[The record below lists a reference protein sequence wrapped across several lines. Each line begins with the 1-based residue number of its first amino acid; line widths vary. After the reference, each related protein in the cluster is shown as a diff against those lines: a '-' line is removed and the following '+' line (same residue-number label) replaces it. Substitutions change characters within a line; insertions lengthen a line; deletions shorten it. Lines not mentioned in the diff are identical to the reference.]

1 MDCRVKPG
9 NDGTTEMSGWMI
21 GVDTGGTFTDLV
33 AFAPATGELRTI
45 KVPSVPADPS
55 QALIDALDDLFRT
68 AIAPAQIDC
77 LVHGTTVATNAVLES
92 AGVRAG
98 LLITRGFRA
107 VYEARG
113 WVRPD
118 PADLLDTF
126 YRKPPLLVPQ
136 SRTEEI
142 AERMDYQGNV
152 REPLDEDSVR
162 DAARRL
168 KQKGVEAVAV
178 CYLFSFRNP
187 AHEERTAEI
196 LAQENPSWRISLS
209 ARVLP
214 VIREYPRLS
223 TTVVDAYVGP
233 IIEQY
238 LIKLDRRLKQ
248 RGVTTAQ
255 IFLMQ
260 SNGGLMR
267 ITIGARF
274 PNQTLT
280 SGPAAGVIAGA
291 ALARAT
297 GRANVVT
304 LDIGGTS
311 TDMSVIANGRVSET
325 SSGRIA
331 GQDVATPMLAVH
343 TLGAGGGTIAWI
355 GPDGLL
361 KVGPK
366 SAGAAPGPA
375 CYGRGGSAPTVT
387 DANLMLGALGSKSVL
402 GGRMTLDR
410 VRAQAA
416 ISAVARPLGLDPV
429 TAAAG
434 ILRIVNT
441 NMAVDLRLEFQS
453 RGEDPRR
460 FALLAFGGAGPLHAA
475 YLARDLG
482 IPEVLVPRHPGLT
495 SAMGL
500 LQTDVR
506 HLYLRSAVGLL
517 SSYPVAEINSI
528 FDELRRL
535 AMADVAEEGLDV
547 AGLRLKQQIDLRYL
561 HQGYYLTVDAPDGAI
576 KDEHKQSIK
585 SAFDGLHRA
594 TYGASAPEEDA
605 EVVTLR
611 LVAEI
616 AVPHLKLPRLA
627 AGNGGDAC
635 IDRRA
640 FYDFATTRFV
650 DADVY
655 DRARMRSGDRIK
667 GPAII
672 EQYDSTTVVLAGQIL
687 TVDDFGN
694 LVITEARQ

>member
-1 MDCRVKPG
+1 MA
-9 NDGTTEMSGWMI
+9 EWMV

-33 AFAPATGELRTI
+33 AFEPVTGELRTI

-55 QALIDALDDLFRT
+55 SAVINALDELFH
-68 AIAPAQIDC
+68 AALAPREIGS

-92 AGVRAG
+92 AGVSAG

-118 PADLLDTF
+118 PTELLDTF
-126 YRKPPLLVPQ
+126 FRKPPLLVPQ

-142 AERMDYQGNV
+142 PERMDYQGTV
-152 REPLDEDSVR
+152 LEPLDEQAVR
-162 DAARRL
+162 EAAQRL
-168 KQKGVEAVAV
+168 KAKGVQAVAV

-187 AHEERTAEI
+187 VHEERTAEI
-196 LAQENPSWRISLS
+196 LANEEPAWRISLS
-209 ARVLP
+209 SRVLP

-233 IIEQY
+233 IMERY
-238 LIKLDRRLKQ
+238 LVKLDHRLKE
-248 RGVTTAQ
+248 RGIVTPQ

-267 ITIGARF
+267 ITLGARF

-280 SGPAAGVIAGA
+280 SGPAAGVVAGA

-297 GRANVVT
+297 GHRNFVT

-311 TDMSVIANGRVSET
+311 TDISVIANARASET

-331 GQDVATPMLAVH
+331 GQDVGTPMLAVH

-355 GPDGLL
+355 GRDGLM
-361 KVGPK
+361 KVGPQ
-366 SAGAAPGPA
+366 SAGAVPGPA
-375 CYGRGGSAPTVT
+375 CYGRGGTAPTVT
-387 DANLMLGALGSKSVL
+387 DANLILGALGTKSLL
-402 GGRMTLDR
+402 GGRMALDPGLAE
-410 VRAQAA
+410 RA
-416 ISAVARPLGLDPV
+416 IMDAVGRRLGLDLV

-434 ILRIVNT
+434 ILKIVNT
-441 NMAVDLRLEFQS
+441 NMAVDLRLAFQS

-475 YLARDLG
+475 YLARDLN
-482 IPEVLVPRHPGLT
+482 IPEVFVPPHPGLT

-506 HLYLRSAVGLL
+506 HLYLRSAVRLL
-517 SSYPVAEINSI
+517 SSYPVAEINGI
-528 FDELRRL
+528 FAELRRQ
-535 AMADVAEEGLDV
+535 AMQDVSEEGLDI
-547 AGLRLKQQIDLRYL
+547 AALRLTQQLDLRYL
-561 HQGYYLTVDAPDGAI
+561 HQGYHLTVDGPDGEVTEA
-576 KDEHKQSIK
+576 HKRPIK
-585 SAFDGLHRA
+585 SAFDDLHRR

-605 EVVTLR
+605 ELVTLR
-611 LVAEI
+611 LVAE
-616 AVPHLKLPRLA
+616 VPVSHLRLPRIAPGHLA
-627 AGNGGDAC
+627 DAR
-635 IDRRA
+635 IGRRPL
-640 FYDFATTRFV
+640 YDLALAEFA

-655 DRARMRSGDRIK
+655 DRARLGANDRIA
-667 GPAII
+667 GPAIV
-672 EQYDSTTVVLAGQIL
+672 EQYDSTTVVLAGQTL
-687 TVDDFGN
+687 SVDEFGN
-694 LVITEARQ
+694 LVIAEEAR

>member
-1 MDCRVKPG
+1 MA
-9 NDGTTEMSGWMI
+9 EWMV

-33 AFAPATGELRTI
+33 AFEPLTGELRTI

-55 QALIDALDDLFRT
+55 SAVINALDELFRSGL
-68 AIAPAQIDC
+68 APREIGF

-118 PADLLDTF
+118 PNELLDTF
-126 YRKPPLLVPQ
+126 FRKPPLLVPQ

-142 AERMDYQGNV
+142 PERMDYRGTV
-152 REPLDEDSVR
+152 LEPLDEQAVR
-162 DAARRL
+162 AAARRL
-168 KQKGVEAVAV
+168 NAGGVQAVAV

-187 AHEERTAEI
+187 LHEERTVEI
-196 LAQENPSWRISLS
+196 LAEEEPAWRISLS
-209 ARVLP
+209 SRVLP

-233 IIEQY
+233 IMERY
-238 LIKLDRRLKQ
+238 LVNLDRRLKE
-248 RGVTTAQ
+248 RGITTPQ

-267 ITIGARF
+267 ITMGARF

-280 SGPAAGVIAGA
+280 SGPAAGVVAGA
-291 ALARAT
+291 ALARGT
-297 GRANVVT
+297 GRRNFVT

-311 TDMSVIANGRVSET
+311 TDISVIADARASET

-331 GQDVATPMLAVH
+331 GQDIGTPMLAVH
-343 TLGAGGGTIAWI
+343 TLGAGGGTVAWI
-355 GPDGLL
+355 GRDGLM
-361 KVGPK
+361 KVGPQ
-366 SAGAAPGPA
+366 SAGAVPGPA
-375 CYGRGGSAPTVT
+375 CYGRGGTAPTVT
-387 DANLMLGALGSKSVL
+387 DANLILGALGTKSVL
-402 GGRMTLDR
+402 GGRMALDR
-410 VRAQAA
+410 RLAEQA
-416 ISAVARPLGLDPV
+416 IMDVARPLGLDLV

-434 ILRIVNT
+434 IVKIVNT
-441 NMAVDLRLEFQS
+441 NMAVDLRLAFQS

-482 IPEVLVPRHPGLT
+482 IPEVVVPLHPGLT

-517 SSYPVAEINSI
+517 SSYPVDEINAI
-528 FDELRRL
+528 FAELRRR
-535 AMADVAEEGLDV
+535 AMDDVSEEGLDV
-547 AGLRLKQQIDLRYL
+547 TELRLKQQIDLRYL
-561 HQGYYLTVDAPDGAI
+561 HQGYHLTVDGPDGEI
-576 KDEHKQSIK
+576 TQTHKQPIK
-585 SAFDGLHRA
+585 AAFDDLHRR

-605 EVVTLR
+605 ELVTLR
-611 LVAEI
+611 VVSEVP
-616 AVPHLKLPRLA
+616 VPHLRLPRIA
-627 AGNGGDAC
+627 AGRVADA
-635 IDRRA
+635 RTGERPL
-640 FYDFATTRFV
+640 YDLTSAEFAN
-650 DADVY
+650 AYVY
-655 DRARMRSGDRIK
+655 DRARLGADDRIA
-667 GPAII
+667 GPAIV
-672 EQYDSTTVVLAGQIL
+672 EQYDSTTVVLAGQAL

-694 LVITEARQ
+694 LLITEEAR

>member
-1 MDCRVKPG
+1 MA
-9 NDGTTEMSGWMI
+9 EWMV

-33 AFAPATGELRTI
+33 AFEPVTGELRTI

-55 QALIDALDDLFRT
+55 SAVINALDELFH
-68 AIAPAQIDC
+68 AALAPREIGL

-92 AGVRAG
+92 AGVSAG

-118 PADLLDTF
+118 PTELLDTF
-126 YRKPPLLVPQ
+126 FRKPPLLVPQ

-142 AERMDYQGNV
+142 PERMDYQGTV
-152 REPLDEDSVR
+152 LEPLDEQAVR
-162 DAARRL
+162 EAAQRL
-168 KQKGVEAVAV
+168 KAKGVQAVAV

-187 AHEERTAEI
+187 VHEERTAEI
-196 LAQENPSWRISLS
+196 LADEEPAWRISLS
-209 ARVLP
+209 SRVLP

-233 IIEQY
+233 IMERY
-238 LIKLDRRLKQ
+238 LVKLDHRLKE
-248 RGVTTAQ
+248 RGIVTPQ

-267 ITIGARF
+267 ITLGARF

-280 SGPAAGVIAGA
+280 SGPAAGVVAGA

-297 GRANVVT
+297 GHRNFVT

-311 TDMSVIANGRVSET
+311 TDISVIANARASET

-331 GQDVATPMLAVH
+331 GQDVGTPMLAVH

-355 GPDGLL
+355 GRDGLM
-361 KVGPK
+361 KVGPQ
-366 SAGAAPGPA
+366 SAGAVPGPA
-375 CYGRGGSAPTVT
+375 CYGRGGTAPTVT
-387 DANLMLGALGSKSVL
+387 DANLILGALGTKSLL
-402 GGRMTLDR
+402 GGRMALDPGLAE
-410 VRAQAA
+410 RA
-416 ISAVARPLGLDPV
+416 IMDTVGRPLGLDLV

-434 ILRIVNT
+434 ILKIVNT
-441 NMAVDLRLEFQS
+441 NMAVDLRLAFQS

-475 YLARDLG
+475 YLARDLN
-482 IPEVLVPRHPGLT
+482 IPEVFVPPHPGLT

-506 HLYLRSAVGLL
+506 HLYLRSAVRLL
-517 SSYPVAEINSI
+517 SSYPVAEINGI
-528 FDELRRL
+528 FAELRRQ
-535 AMADVAEEGLDV
+535 AMQDVSEEGLDI
-547 AGLRLKQQIDLRYL
+547 AALRLTQQLDLRYL
-561 HQGYYLTVDAPDGAI
+561 HQGYHLTVDGPDGEVTEA
-576 KDEHKQSIK
+576 HKRPIK
-585 SAFDGLHRA
+585 SAFDDLHRR

-605 EVVTLR
+605 ELVTLR
-611 LVAEI
+611 LVAEVP
-616 AVPHLKLPRLA
+616 VPHLQLPRIAPGHLA
-627 AGNGGDAC
+627 DAR
-635 IDRRA
+635 IGRRPL
-640 FYDFATTRFV
+640 YDLALAEFA

-655 DRARMRSGDRIK
+655 DRARLGANDRIA
-667 GPAII
+667 GPAIV
-672 EQYDSTTVVLAGQIL
+672 EQYDSTTVVLAGQTL
-687 TVDDFGN
+687 SVDEFGN
-694 LVITEARQ
+694 LVIAEEAR

>member
-1 MDCRVKPG
+1 MA
-9 NDGTTEMSGWMI
+9 EWMV

-33 AFAPATGELRTI
+33 AFEPLTGELRTI

-55 QALIDALDDLFRT
+55 SAVINALDELFRNGL
-68 AIAPAQIDC
+68 APREIGF

-118 PADLLDTF
+118 PNELLDTF
-126 YRKPPLLVPQ
+126 FRKPPLLVPQ

-142 AERMDYQGNV
+142 PERMDYRGTV
-152 REPLDEDSVR
+152 LEPLDEQAVR
-162 DAARRL
+162 AAARRL
-168 KQKGVEAVAV
+168 KAGGVQAVAV

-187 AHEERTAEI
+187 LHEERTAEI
-196 LAQENPSWRISLS
+196 LAEEEPAWRISLS
-209 ARVLP
+209 SRVLP

-233 IIEQY
+233 IMERY
-238 LIKLDRRLKQ
+238 LVNLDRRLKE
-248 RGVTTAQ
+248 RGITTPQ

-267 ITIGARF
+267 ITMGARF

-280 SGPAAGVIAGA
+280 SGPAAGVVAGA
-291 ALARAT
+291 ALARGI
-297 GRANVVT
+297 GRRNFVT

-311 TDMSVIANGRVSET
+311 TDISVIADARASET

-331 GQDVATPMLAVH
+331 GQDVGTPMLAVH
-343 TLGAGGGTIAWI
+343 TLGAGGGTVAWI
-355 GPDGLL
+355 GRDGLM
-361 KVGPK
+361 KGGPQ
-366 SAGAAPGPA
+366 SAGAVPGPA
-375 CYGRGGSAPTVT
+375 CYGRGGTAPTVT
-387 DANLMLGALGSKSVL
+387 DANLILGALGTKSVL
-402 GGRMTLDR
+402 GGRMALDR
-410 VRAQAA
+410 RLAEQA
-416 ISAVARPLGLDPV
+416 IMDVARPLGLDLV

-434 ILRIVNT
+434 IVKIVNT
-441 NMAVDLRLEFQS
+441 NMAVDLRLAFQS

-482 IPEVLVPRHPGLT
+482 IPEVVVPLHPGLT

-506 HLYLRSAVGLL
+506 HLYLRSTVGLL
-517 SSYPVAEINSI
+517 SSYPVDEINAI
-528 FDELRRL
+528 FAELRRR
-535 AMADVAEEGLDV
+535 ATDDVSEEGLDV
-547 AGLRLKQQIDLRYL
+547 TELRLKQQIDLRYL
-561 HQGYYLTVDAPDGAI
+561 HQGYHLTVDGPDGEI
-576 KDEHKQSIK
+576 TQTHKQPIK
-585 SAFDGLHRA
+585 VAFDDLHRR

-605 EVVTLR
+605 E
-611 LVAEI
+611 LVALRVVSEVP
-616 AVPHLKLPRLA
+616 VPHLRLPRIA
-627 AGNGGDAC
+627 AGRVADAR
-635 IDRRA
+635 IGERPL
-640 FYDFATTRFV
+640 YDLTSAEFAN
-650 DADVY
+650 AYVY
-655 DRARMRSGDRIK
+655 DRARLGADDRIA
-667 GPAII
+667 GPAVV
-672 EQYDSTTVVLAGQIL
+672 EQYDSTTVVLAGQAL

-694 LVITEARQ
+694 LLITEEAR

>member
-1 MDCRVKPG
+1 MA
-9 NDGTTEMSGWMI
+9 EWMV

-33 AFAPATGELRTI
+33 AFEPVTGELRTI

-55 QALIDALDDLFRT
+55 SAVINALDELFHAALARE
-68 AIAPAQIDC
+68 IGS

-92 AGVRAG
+92 AGVSAG

-118 PADLLDTF
+118 PTELLDTF
-126 YRKPPLLVPQ
+126 FRKPPLLVPQ

-142 AERMDYQGNV
+142 PERMDYQGTV
-152 REPLDEDSVR
+152 LEPLDEQAVR
-162 DAARRL
+162 EAAQRL
-168 KQKGVEAVAV
+168 KAKGVQAVAV

-187 AHEERTAEI
+187 VHEERTAEI
-196 LAQENPSWRISLS
+196 LANEEPAWRISLS
-209 ARVLP
+209 SRVLP

-233 IIEQY
+233 IMERY
-238 LIKLDRRLKQ
+238 LVKLDHRLKE
-248 RGVTTAQ
+248 RGIVTPQ

-267 ITIGARF
+267 ITLGARF

-280 SGPAAGVIAGA
+280 SGPAAGVVAGA

-297 GRANVVT
+297 GHRNFVT

-311 TDMSVIANGRVSET
+311 TDISVIANARASET

-331 GQDVATPMLAVH
+331 GQDVGTPMLAVH

-355 GPDGLL
+355 GRDGLM
-361 KVGPK
+361 KVGPQ
-366 SAGAAPGPA
+366 SAGAVPGPA
-375 CYGRGGSAPTVT
+375 CYGRGGTAPTVT
-387 DANLMLGALGSKSVL
+387 DANLILGALGTKSLL
-402 GGRMTLDR
+402 GGRMALDPGLAE
-410 VRAQAA
+410 RA
-416 ISAVARPLGLDPV
+416 IMDTVGRPLGLDLV

-434 ILRIVNT
+434 ILKIVNT
-441 NMAVDLRLEFQS
+441 NMAVDLRLAFQS

-475 YLARDLG
+475 YLARDLN
-482 IPEVLVPRHPGLT
+482 IPEVFVPPHPGLT

-517 SSYPVAEINSI
+517 SSYPVAEINGI
-528 FDELRRL
+528 FAELRRQ
-535 AMADVAEEGLDV
+535 AMQDVSEEGLDI
-547 AGLRLKQQIDLRYL
+547 AALRLTQQLDLRYL
-561 HQGYYLTVDAPDGAI
+561 HQGYHLTVDGPDGEVTEA
-576 KDEHKQSIK
+576 HKRPIK
-585 SAFDGLHRA
+585 SAFDDLHRR

-605 EVVTLR
+605 ELVTLR
-611 LVAEI
+611 LVAE
-616 AVPHLKLPRLA
+616 VPVSHLRLPRIAPGHLA
-627 AGNGGDAC
+627 DAR
-635 IDRRA
+635 IGRRPL
-640 FYDFATTRFV
+640 YDLALAEFA

-655 DRARMRSGDRIK
+655 DRARLGANDRIA
-667 GPAII
+667 GPAIV
-672 EQYDSTTVVLAGQIL
+672 EQYDSTTVVLAGQTL
-687 TVDDFGN
+687 SVDEFGN
-694 LVITEARQ
+694 LVIAEEAR

>member
-1 MDCRVKPG
+1 MV
-9 NDGTTEMSGWMI
+9 

-33 AFAPATGELRTI
+33 AFEPVTGELRTI

-55 QALIDALDDLFRT
+55 SAVINALDELFHAALVPRE
-68 AIAPAQIDC
+68 IGS

-92 AGVRAG
+92 AGVSAG

-118 PADLLDTF
+118 PTELLDTF
-126 YRKPPLLVPQ
+126 FRKPPLLVPQ

-142 AERMDYQGNV
+142 PERMDYQGTV
-152 REPLDEDSVR
+152 LEPLDEQAVR
-162 DAARRL
+162 EAAQRL
-168 KQKGVEAVAV
+168 KVKGVEAVAV

-187 AHEERTAEI
+187 VHEERTAEI
-196 LAQENPSWRISLS
+196 LADEEPAWRISLS
-209 ARVLP
+209 SRVLP

-233 IIEQY
+233 IMERY
-238 LIKLDRRLKQ
+238 LVKLDHRLKE
-248 RGVTTAQ
+248 RGIVTPQ

-267 ITIGARF
+267 ITLGARF

-280 SGPAAGVIAGA
+280 SGPAAGVVAGA

-297 GRANVVT
+297 GHRNFVT

-311 TDMSVIANGRVSET
+311 TDISVIANARASET

-331 GQDVATPMLAVH
+331 GQDVGTPMLAVH

-355 GPDGLL
+355 GRDGLM
-361 KVGPK
+361 KVGPQ
-366 SAGAAPGPA
+366 SAGAVPGPA
-375 CYGRGGSAPTVT
+375 CYGRGGTAPTVT
-387 DANLMLGALGSKSVL
+387 DANLILGALGTKSLL
-402 GGRMTLDR
+402 GGRMALDPGLAE
-410 VRAQAA
+410 RA
-416 ISAVARPLGLDPV
+416 IMDAVGRPLGLDLV

-434 ILRIVNT
+434 ILKIVNT
-441 NMAVDLRLEFQS
+441 NMAVDLRLAFQS

-475 YLARDLG
+475 YLARDLN
-482 IPEVLVPRHPGLT
+482 IPEVFVPPHPGLT

-517 SSYPVAEINSI
+517 SSYPVAEINGI
-528 FDELRRL
+528 FAELRRQ
-535 AMADVAEEGLDV
+535 AMQDVSEEGLDM
-547 AGLRLKQQIDLRYL
+547 AALRLTQQLDLRYL
-561 HQGYYLTVDAPDGAI
+561 HQGYHLTVDGPDGEVTEA
-576 KDEHKQSIK
+576 HKRPIK
-585 SAFDGLHRA
+585 SAFDDLHRR

-605 EVVTLR
+605 ELVTLR
-611 LVAEI
+611 LVAEVP
-616 AVPHLKLPRLA
+616 VPHLRLPRIAPGHVADARIGRRPLYDLA
-627 AGNGGDAC
+627 LAE
-635 IDRRA
+635 
-640 FYDFATTRFV
+640 FA

-655 DRARMRSGDRIK
+655 DRARLGAKDRIA
-667 GPAII
+667 GPAIV
-672 EQYDSTTVVLAGQIL
+672 EQYDATTVVLAGQTL
-687 TVDDFGN
+687 SVDEFGN
-694 LVITEARQ
+694 LVIAEEAR

>member
-1 MDCRVKPG
+1 MA
-9 NDGTTEMSGWMI
+9 EWMV

-33 AFAPATGELRTI
+33 AFEPLTGELRTI

-55 QALIDALDDLFRT
+55 SAVINALDELFRNGL
-68 AIAPAQIDC
+68 APREIGF

-118 PADLLDTF
+118 PIELLDTF
-126 YRKPPLLVPQ
+126 FRKPPLLVPQ

-142 AERMDYQGNV
+142 PERMDYRGTV
-152 REPLDEDSVR
+152 LEPLDEQAVR
-162 DAARRL
+162 AAARRL
-168 KQKGVEAVAV
+168 KARGVQAVAV

-187 AHEERTAEI
+187 LHEERTAEI
-196 LAQENPSWRISLS
+196 LAEEEPAWRISLS
-209 ARVLP
+209 SRVLP

-233 IIEQY
+233 IMERY
-238 LIKLDRRLKQ
+238 LVNLDRRLKE
-248 RGVTTAQ
+248 RGITTPQ

-267 ITIGARF
+267 ITMGARF

-280 SGPAAGVIAGA
+280 SGPAAGVVAGA
-291 ALARAT
+291 ALARGT
-297 GRANVVT
+297 GRRNFVT

-311 TDMSVIANGRVSET
+311 TDISVIADARATET

-331 GQDVATPMLAVH
+331 GQDIGTPMLAVH
-343 TLGAGGGTIAWI
+343 TLGAGGGTVAWI
-355 GPDGLL
+355 GRDGLM
-361 KVGPK
+361 KVGPQ
-366 SAGAAPGPA
+366 SAGAVPGPA
-375 CYGRGGSAPTVT
+375 CYRRGGTAPTVT
-387 DANLMLGALGSKSVL
+387 DANLILGALGTKSVL
-402 GGRMTLDR
+402 GGRMALDR
-410 VRAQAA
+410 RLAEQA
-416 ISAVARPLGLDPV
+416 IMDVARPLGLDLV

-434 ILRIVNT
+434 IVKIVNT
-441 NMAVDLRLEFQS
+441 NMAVDLRLAFQS

-460 FALLAFGGAGPLHAA
+460 FALLAFGGAGPLHSA

-482 IPEVLVPRHPGLT
+482 IPEVIVPLHPGLT

-517 SSYPVAEINSI
+517 SSYPVDEINAI
-528 FDELRRL
+528 FAELRRR
-535 AMADVAEEGLDV
+535 ATDDVSEEGLDV
-547 AGLRLKQQIDLRYL
+547 TELRLKQQIDLRYL
-561 HQGYYLTVDAPDGAI
+561 HQGYHLTVDGPDGEI
-576 KDEHKQSIK
+576 TQTHKQPIK
-585 SAFDGLHRA
+585 AAFDDLHRR

-605 EVVTLR
+605 ELVTLR
-611 LVAEI
+611 VVSEVP
-616 AVPHLKLPRLA
+616 VPHLRLPRIA
-627 AGNGGDAC
+627 AGRVADAR
-635 IDRRA
+635 IGERPL
-640 FYDFATTRFV
+640 YDLTSAEFA
-650 DADVY
+650 DAYVY
-655 DRARMRSGDRIK
+655 DRTRLGADDRIA
-667 GPAII
+667 GPAIV
-672 EQYDSTTVVLAGQIL
+672 EQYDSTTVVLADQVL

-694 LVITEARQ
+694 LLITEEAR

>member
-1 MDCRVKPG
+1 MA
-9 NDGTTEMSGWMI
+9 EWMV

-33 AFAPATGELRTI
+33 AFEPLTGELRTI

-55 QALIDALDDLFRT
+55 SAVINALDELFRNGLVPRE
-68 AIAPAQIDC
+68 IGF

-118 PADLLDTF
+118 PIELLDTF
-126 YRKPPLLVPQ
+126 FRKPPLLVPQ

-142 AERMDYQGNV
+142 PERMDYRGTV
-152 REPLDEDSVR
+152 LEPLDEQAVR
-162 DAARRL
+162 AAARRL
-168 KQKGVEAVAV
+168 KARGVQAVAV
-178 CYLFSFRNP
+178 CYLFSFRNSL
-187 AHEERTAEI
+187 HEERTAEI
-196 LAQENPSWRISLS
+196 LAEEEPAWRISLS
-209 ARVLP
+209 SRVLP

-233 IIEQY
+233 IMESY
-238 LIKLDRRLKQ
+238 LVNLDRRLKE
-248 RGVTTAQ
+248 RGITTPQ

-267 ITIGARF
+267 ITMGARF

-280 SGPAAGVIAGA
+280 SGPAAGVVAGA
-291 ALARAT
+291 ALARGT
-297 GRANVVT
+297 GRRNFVT

-311 TDMSVIANGRVSET
+311 TDISVIADARASET

-331 GQDVATPMLAVH
+331 GQDVGTPMLAVH
-343 TLGAGGGTIAWI
+343 TLGAGGGTVAWI
-355 GPDGLL
+355 GRDGLM
-361 KVGPK
+361 KVGPQ
-366 SAGAAPGPA
+366 SAGAVPGPA
-375 CYGRGGSAPTVT
+375 CYGRGGTAPTVT
-387 DANLMLGALGSKSVL
+387 DANLILGALGTKSVL
-402 GGRMTLDR
+402 GGRMALDR
-410 VRAQAA
+410 RLAEQA
-416 ISAVARPLGLDPV
+416 IMDVARPLGLDLV

-434 ILRIVNT
+434 IVKIVNT
-441 NMAVDLRLEFQS
+441 NMAVDLRLAFQS

-482 IPEVLVPRHPGLT
+482 IPEVIVPLHPGLT

-517 SSYPVAEINSI
+517 SSYPVDEINAI
-528 FDELRRL
+528 FAELRRR
-535 AMADVAEEGLDV
+535 AMDDVSEEGLDV
-547 AGLRLKQQIDLRYL
+547 TELRLKQQIDLRYL
-561 HQGYYLTVDAPDGAI
+561 HQGYHLTVDGPDGEI
-576 KDEHKQSIK
+576 TQTHKQPIK
-585 SAFDGLHRA
+585 AAFDDLHRR

-605 EVVTLR
+605 ELVTLR
-611 LVAEI
+611 VVSEVP
-616 AVPHLKLPRLA
+616 VPHLRLPRIA
-627 AGNGGDAC
+627 AGRIADAR
-635 IDRRA
+635 IGERPL
-640 FYDFATTRFV
+640 YDLTSAEFAN
-650 DADVY
+650 AYVY
-655 DRARMRSGDRIK
+655 DRARLGADDRIA
-667 GPAII
+667 GPAIV
-672 EQYDSTTVVLAGQIL
+672 EQYDSTTVVLADQVL

-694 LVITEARQ
+694 LLIPEEAR

>member
-1 MDCRVKPG
+1 MA
-9 NDGTTEMSGWMI
+9 EWMV

-33 AFAPATGELRTI
+33 AFEPVTGELRTI

-55 QALIDALDDLFRT
+55 SAVINALDELFH
-68 AIAPAQIDC
+68 AALAPREIGS

-92 AGVRAG
+92 AGVSAG

-118 PADLLDTF
+118 PTELLDTF
-126 YRKPPLLVPQ
+126 FRKPPLLVPQ

-142 AERMDYQGNV
+142 PERMDYQGTV
-152 REPLDEDSVR
+152 LEPLDEQAVR
-162 DAARRL
+162 EAAQRL
-168 KQKGVEAVAV
+168 KAKGVQAVAV

-187 AHEERTAEI
+187 VHEERTAEI
-196 LAQENPSWRISLS
+196 LANEEPAWRISLS
-209 ARVLP
+209 SRVLP

-233 IIEQY
+233 IMERY
-238 LIKLDRRLKQ
+238 LVKLDHRLKE
-248 RGVTTAQ
+248 RGIVTPQ

-267 ITIGARF
+267 ITLGARF

-280 SGPAAGVIAGA
+280 SGPAAGVVAGA

-297 GRANVVT
+297 GHRNFVT

-311 TDMSVIANGRVSET
+311 TDISVIANARASET

-331 GQDVATPMLAVH
+331 GQDVGTPMLAVH

-355 GPDGLL
+355 GRDGLM
-361 KVGPK
+361 KVGPQ
-366 SAGAAPGPA
+366 SAGAVPGPA
-375 CYGRGGSAPTVT
+375 CYGRGGTAPTVT
-387 DANLMLGALGSKSVL
+387 DANLILGALGTKSLL
-402 GGRMTLDR
+402 GGRMALDPGLAE
-410 VRAQAA
+410 RA
-416 ISAVARPLGLDPV
+416 IMDAVGRRLGLDLV

-434 ILRIVNT
+434 ILKIVNT
-441 NMAVDLRLEFQS
+441 NMAVDLRLAFQS

-475 YLARDLG
+475 YLARDLN
-482 IPEVLVPRHPGLT
+482 IPEVFVPPHPGLT

-506 HLYLRSAVGLL
+506 HLYLRSAVRLL
-517 SSYPVAEINSI
+517 SSYPVAEINGI
-528 FDELRRL
+528 FAELRRQ
-535 AMADVAEEGLDV
+535 AMQDVSEEGLDI
-547 AGLRLKQQIDLRYL
+547 AALRLTQQLDLRYL
-561 HQGYYLTVDAPDGAI
+561 HQGYHLTVDGPDGEVTEA
-576 KDEHKQSIK
+576 HKRPIK
-585 SAFDGLHRA
+585 SAFDDLHRR

-605 EVVTLR
+605 ELVTLR
-611 LVAEI
+611 LVAEVP
-616 AVPHLKLPRLA
+616 VPHLRLPRIAPGHLA
-627 AGNGGDAC
+627 DAR
-635 IDRRA
+635 IGRRPL
-640 FYDFATTRFV
+640 YDLALAEFA

-655 DRARMRSGDRIK
+655 DRARLGANDRIA
-667 GPAII
+667 GPAIV
-672 EQYDSTTVVLAGQIL
+672 EQYDSTTVVLAGQTL
-687 TVDDFGN
+687 SVDEFGN
-694 LVITEARQ
+694 LVIAEEAR

>member
-1 MDCRVKPG
+1 MA
-9 NDGTTEMSGWMI
+9 EWMV

-33 AFAPATGELRTI
+33 AFAPLTGELRTI

-55 QALIDALDDLFRT
+55 SAVINALDELFRNGL
-68 AIAPAQIDC
+68 APREIGF

-118 PADLLDTF
+118 PIELLDTF
-126 YRKPPLLVPQ
+126 FRKPPLLVPQ

-142 AERMDYQGNV
+142 PERMDYRGTV
-152 REPLDEDSVR
+152 LEPLDEQAVR
-162 DAARRL
+162 AAARRL
-168 KQKGVEAVAV
+168 KARGVQAVAV

-187 AHEERTAEI
+187 LHEERTAEI
-196 LAQENPSWRISLS
+196 LAEEEPAWRISLS
-209 ARVLP
+209 SRVLP

-233 IIEQY
+233 IMERY
-238 LIKLDRRLKQ
+238 LVNLDRRLKE
-248 RGVTTAQ
+248 RGITTPQ

-267 ITIGARF
+267 ITMGARF

-280 SGPAAGVIAGA
+280 SGPAAGVVAGA
-291 ALARAT
+291 ALARGT
-297 GRANVVT
+297 GRRNFVT

-311 TDMSVIANGRVSET
+311 TDISVIADARPSET

-331 GQDVATPMLAVH
+331 GQDIGTPMLAVH
-343 TLGAGGGTIAWI
+343 TLGAGGGTVAWI
-355 GPDGLL
+355 GRDGLM
-361 KVGPK
+361 KVGPQ
-366 SAGAAPGPA
+366 SAGAVPGPA
-375 CYGRGGSAPTVT
+375 CYGRGGTAPTVT
-387 DANLMLGALGSKSVL
+387 DANLILGALGTKSVL
-402 GGRMTLDR
+402 GGRMALDR
-410 VRAQAA
+410 KLAEQA
-416 ISAVARPLGLDPV
+416 IMQIARPLGLDLV

-434 ILRIVNT
+434 IVKIVNT
-441 NMAVDLRLEFQS
+441 NMAVDLRLAFQS

-482 IPEVLVPRHPGLT
+482 IPEVVVPLHPGLT

-517 SSYPVAEINSI
+517 SSYSVDEINAI
-528 FDELRRL
+528 FADLRRR
-535 AMADVAEEGLDV
+535 ATDDVSEEGLDV
-547 AGLRLKQQIDLRYL
+547 TELRLKQQIDLRYL
-561 HQGYYLTVDAPDGAI
+561 HQGYHLTVDGPDGEI
-576 KDEHKQSIK
+576 TQTHKQPIK
-585 SAFDGLHRA
+585 AAFDDLHRR

-605 EVVTLR
+605 ELVTLR
-611 LVAEI
+611 VVSEVP
-616 AVPHLKLPRLA
+616 VPHLRLPRIA
-627 AGNGGDAC
+627 AGRVADAR
-635 IDRRA
+635 IGERPL
-640 FYDFATTRFV
+640 YDLTSAEFAN
-650 DADVY
+650 AYVY
-655 DRARMRSGDRIK
+655 DRARLGADDRIA
-667 GPAII
+667 GPAIV
-672 EQYDSTTVVLAGQIL
+672 EQYDSTTVVLPGQAL

-694 LVITEARQ
+694 LLIAEEAR

>member
-1 MDCRVKPG
+1 MA
-9 NDGTTEMSGWMI
+9 EWMV

-33 AFAPATGELRTI
+33 AFEPLTSELRTI

-55 QALIDALDDLFRT
+55 SAVVNALDELFRSGL
-68 AIAPAQIDC
+68 APREIGF

-118 PADLLDTF
+118 PMELLDTF
-126 YRKPPLLVPQ
+126 FRKPALLVPQ

-142 AERMDYQGNV
+142 PERMDYRGTV
-152 REPLDEDSVR
+152 LEPLDEQAVR
-162 DAARRL
+162 AAVQRL
-168 KQKGVEAVAV
+168 KARGVQAVAV

-187 AHEERTAEI
+187 LHEERTAEI
-196 LAQENPSWRISLS
+196 LAEEEPAWRISLS
-209 ARVLP
+209 SRVLP

-233 IIEQY
+233 IMERY
-238 LIKLDRRLKQ
+238 LVNLDRRLKE
-248 RGVTTAQ
+248 RGITTPQ

-267 ITIGARF
+267 ITMGARF

-280 SGPAAGVIAGA
+280 SGPAAGVVAGA
-291 ALARAT
+291 ALARGT
-297 GRANVVT
+297 GRRNFVT

-311 TDMSVIANGRVSET
+311 TDISVIADARASET

-331 GQDVATPMLAVH
+331 GQDIGTPMLAVH
-343 TLGAGGGTIAWI
+343 TLGAGGGTVAWI
-355 GPDGLL
+355 GRDGLM
-361 KVGPK
+361 KVGPQ
-366 SAGAAPGPA
+366 SAGAVPGPA
-375 CYGRGGSAPTVT
+375 CYGRGGTAPTVT
-387 DANLMLGALGSKSVL
+387 DANLILGALGTKSVL
-402 GGRMTLDR
+402 GGRMSLDHR
-410 VRAQAA
+410 LAEQA
-416 ISAVARPLGLDPV
+416 IMDVARPLGLDLV

-434 ILRIVNT
+434 IVKIVNT
-441 NMAVDLRLEFQS
+441 NMAVDLRLAFQS
-453 RGEDPRR
+453 RGDDPRR

-482 IPEVLVPRHPGLT
+482 IPEVVVPLHPGLT

-517 SSYPVAEINSI
+517 SSYPVDEINAI
-528 FDELRRL
+528 FAELRRR
-535 AMADVAEEGLDV
+535 ATDDVSEEGLDV
-547 AGLRLKQQIDLRYL
+547 TELRLKQQIDLRYP
-561 HQGYYLTVDAPDGAI
+561 HQGYHLTVDGPDGEI
-576 KDEHKQSIK
+576 TQTHKQPIK
-585 SAFDGLHRA
+585 AAFDDLHRR

-605 EVVTLR
+605 ELVTLR
-611 LVAEI
+611 VVSEVP
-616 AVPHLKLPRLA
+616 VPHLRLPRIA
-627 AGNGGDAC
+627 AGRVADAR
-635 IDRRA
+635 IGERPL
-640 FYDFATTRFV
+640 YDLTSAEFV
-650 DADVY
+650 NAYVY
-655 DRARMRSGDRIK
+655 DRARLGADDRIA
-667 GPAII
+667 GPAIV
-672 EQYDSTTVVLAGQIL
+672 EQYDSTTVVLPGQAL

-694 LVITEARQ
+694 LLITEEAR

>member
-1 MDCRVKPG
+1 MA
-9 NDGTTEMSGWMI
+9 EWMV

-33 AFAPATGELRTI
+33 AFEPLTGELRTI

-55 QALIDALDDLFRT
+55 SAVINALDELFRNGL
-68 AIAPAQIDC
+68 APREIGF

-118 PADLLDTF
+118 PIELLDTF
-126 YRKPPLLVPQ
+126 FRKPPLLVPQ

-142 AERMDYQGNV
+142 PERMDYRGTAL
-152 REPLDEDSVR
+152 EPLDEQAVR
-162 DAARRL
+162 AAARRL
-168 KQKGVEAVAV
+168 KARGVQAVAV

-187 AHEERTAEI
+187 LHEERTAEI
-196 LAQENPSWRISLS
+196 LAEEEPAWRISLS
-209 ARVLP
+209 SRVLP

-233 IIEQY
+233 IMERY
-238 LIKLDRRLKQ
+238 LVNLDRRLKE
-248 RGVTTAQ
+248 RGITTPQ

-267 ITIGARF
+267 ITMGARF

-280 SGPAAGVIAGA
+280 SGPAAGVVAGA
-291 ALARAT
+291 ALARGT
-297 GRANVVT
+297 GRRNFVT

-311 TDMSVIANGRVSET
+311 TDISVIADARASET

-331 GQDVATPMLAVH
+331 GQDVGTPMLAVH
-343 TLGAGGGTIAWI
+343 TLGAGGGTVAWI
-355 GPDGLL
+355 GRDGLM
-361 KVGPK
+361 KVGPQ
-366 SAGAAPGPA
+366 SAGAVPGPA
-375 CYGRGGSAPTVT
+375 CYGRGGTAPTVT
-387 DANLMLGALGSKSVL
+387 DANLILGALGTKSVL
-402 GGRMTLDR
+402 GGRMALDR
-410 VRAQAA
+410 RLAEQA
-416 ISAVARPLGLDPV
+416 IMDVARPLGLDLV

-434 ILRIVNT
+434 IVKIVNT
-441 NMAVDLRLEFQS
+441 NMAVDLRLAFQS

-482 IPEVLVPRHPGLT
+482 IPEVVVPLHPGLT

-517 SSYPVAEINSI
+517 SSYPVDEINAI
-528 FDELRRL
+528 FAELRRR
-535 AMADVAEEGLDV
+535 AMDDVSEEGLDV
-547 AGLRLKQQIDLRYL
+547 TELRLKQQIDLRYL
-561 HQGYYLTVDAPDGAI
+561 HQGYHLTVDGPDGEI
-576 KDEHKQSIK
+576 TQTHKQPIK
-585 SAFDGLHRA
+585 AAFDDLHRR

-605 EVVTLR
+605 ELVTLR
-611 LVAEI
+611 VVSEVP
-616 AVPHLKLPRLA
+616 VPHLRLPRIA
-627 AGNGGDAC
+627 AGRVADAR
-635 IDRRA
+635 IGERPL
-640 FYDFATTRFV
+640 YDLTSAEFAN
-650 DADVY
+650 AYVY
-655 DRARMRSGDRIK
+655 DRARLGADDRIA
-667 GPAII
+667 GPAIV
-672 EQYDSTTVVLAGQIL
+672 EQYDSTTVVLADQVL
-687 TVDDFGN
+687 RVDDFGN
-694 LVITEARQ
+694 LLITEEAR

>member
-1 MDCRVKPG
+1 MA
-9 NDGTTEMSGWMI
+9 EWMV

-33 AFAPATGELRTI
+33 AFEPVTGELRTI

-55 QALIDALDDLFRT
+55 SAVINALDELFH
-68 AIAPAQIDC
+68 AALAPREIGL

-92 AGVRAG
+92 AGVSAG

-118 PADLLDTF
+118 PTELLDTF
-126 YRKPPLLVPQ
+126 FRKPPLLVPQ

-142 AERMDYQGNV
+142 PERMDYQGTV
-152 REPLDEDSVR
+152 LEPLDEQAVR
-162 DAARRL
+162 EAAQRL
-168 KQKGVEAVAV
+168 KAKGVQAVAV

-187 AHEERTAEI
+187 VHEERTAEI
-196 LAQENPSWRISLS
+196 LADEEPAWRISLS
-209 ARVLP
+209 SRVLP

-233 IIEQY
+233 IMERY
-238 LIKLDRRLKQ
+238 LVKLDHRLKE
-248 RGVTTAQ
+248 RGIVTPQ

-267 ITIGARF
+267 ITLGARF

-280 SGPAAGVIAGA
+280 SGPAAGVVAGA

-297 GRANVVT
+297 GHRNFVT

-311 TDMSVIANGRVSET
+311 TDISVIANARASET

-331 GQDVATPMLAVH
+331 GQDVGTPMLAVH

-355 GPDGLL
+355 GRDGLM
-361 KVGPK
+361 KVGPQ
-366 SAGAAPGPA
+366 SAGAVPGPA
-375 CYGRGGSAPTVT
+375 CYGRGGTAPTVT
-387 DANLMLGALGSKSVL
+387 DANLILGALGTKSLL
-402 GGRMTLDR
+402 GGRMALDPGLAE
-410 VRAQAA
+410 RA
-416 ISAVARPLGLDPV
+416 IMDTVGRPLGLDLV

-434 ILRIVNT
+434 ILKIVNT
-441 NMAVDLRLEFQS
+441 NMAVDLRLAFQS

-475 YLARDLG
+475 YLARDLN
-482 IPEVLVPRHPGLT
+482 IPEVFVPPHPGLT

-506 HLYLRSAVGLL
+506 HLYLRSAVRLL
-517 SSYPVAEINSI
+517 SSYPVAEINGI
-528 FDELRRL
+528 FAELRRQ
-535 AMADVAEEGLDV
+535 AMQDVSEEGLDI
-547 AGLRLKQQIDLRYL
+547 AALRLTQQLDLRYL
-561 HQGYYLTVDAPDGAI
+561 HQGYHLTVDGPDGEVTEA
-576 KDEHKQSIK
+576 HKRPIK
-585 SAFDGLHRA
+585 SAFDDLHRR

-605 EVVTLR
+605 ELVTLR
-611 LVAEI
+611 LVAEVP
-616 AVPHLKLPRLA
+616 VPHLRLPRIAPGHLA
-627 AGNGGDAC
+627 DAR
-635 IDRRA
+635 IGRRPL
-640 FYDFATTRFV
+640 YDLALAEFA

-655 DRARMRSGDRIK
+655 DRARLGANDRIA
-667 GPAII
+667 GPAIV
-672 EQYDSTTVVLAGQIL
+672 EQYDSTTVVLAGQTL
-687 TVDDFGN
+687 SVDEFGN
-694 LVITEARQ
+694 LVIAEEAR

>member
-1 MDCRVKPG
+1 MA
-9 NDGTTEMSGWMI
+9 EWMV

-33 AFAPATGELRTI
+33 AFAPLTGELRTI

-55 QALIDALDDLFRT
+55 SAVINALDELFRNGL
-68 AIAPAQIDC
+68 APREIGF

-118 PADLLDTF
+118 PIELLDTF
-126 YRKPPLLVPQ
+126 FRKPPLLVPQ

-142 AERMDYQGNV
+142 PERMDYRGTV
-152 REPLDEDSVR
+152 LEPLDEQAVR
-162 DAARRL
+162 AAARRL
-168 KQKGVEAVAV
+168 KARGVQAVAV

-187 AHEERTAEI
+187 LHEERTAEI
-196 LAQENPSWRISLS
+196 LAEEEPAWRISLS
-209 ARVLP
+209 SRVLP

-233 IIEQY
+233 IMERY
-238 LIKLDRRLKQ
+238 LVNLDRRLKE
-248 RGVTTAQ
+248 RGITTPQ

-267 ITIGARF
+267 ITMGARF

-280 SGPAAGVIAGA
+280 SGPAAGVVAGA
-291 ALARAT
+291 ALARGT
-297 GRANVVT
+297 GRRNFVT

-311 TDMSVIANGRVSET
+311 TDISVIADARPSET

-331 GQDVATPMLAVH
+331 GQDIGTPMLAVH
-343 TLGAGGGTIAWI
+343 TLGAGGGTVAWI
-355 GPDGLL
+355 GRDGLM
-361 KVGPK
+361 KVGPQ
-366 SAGAAPGPA
+366 SAGAVPGPA
-375 CYGRGGSAPTVT
+375 CYGRGGTAPTVT
-387 DANLMLGALGSKSVL
+387 DANLILGALGTKSVL
-402 GGRMTLDR
+402 GGRMALDR
-410 VRAQAA
+410 KLAEQA
-416 ISAVARPLGLDPV
+416 IMDIARPLGLDLV

-434 ILRIVNT
+434 IVKIVNT
-441 NMAVDLRLEFQS
+441 NMAVDLRLAFQS

-482 IPEVLVPRHPGLT
+482 IPEVVVPLHPGLT

-517 SSYPVAEINSI
+517 SSYSVDEINAI
-528 FDELRRL
+528 FADLRRR
-535 AMADVAEEGLDV
+535 ATDDVSEEGLDV
-547 AGLRLKQQIDLRYL
+547 TELRLKQQIDLRYL
-561 HQGYYLTVDAPDGAI
+561 HQGYHLTVDGPDGEI
-576 KDEHKQSIK
+576 TQTHKQPIK
-585 SAFDGLHRA
+585 AAFDDLHRR

-605 EVVTLR
+605 ELVTLR
-611 LVAEI
+611 VVSEVP
-616 AVPHLKLPRLA
+616 VPHLRLPRIA
-627 AGNGGDAC
+627 AGRVADAR
-635 IDRRA
+635 IGERPL
-640 FYDFATTRFV
+640 YDLTSAEFAN
-650 DADVY
+650 AYVY
-655 DRARMRSGDRIK
+655 DRARLGADDRIA
-667 GPAII
+667 GPAIV
-672 EQYDSTTVVLAGQIL
+672 EQYDSTTVVLPGQAL

-694 LVITEARQ
+694 LLIAEEAR

>member
-1 MDCRVKPG
+1 MA
-9 NDGTTEMSGWMI
+9 EWMV

-33 AFAPATGELRTI
+33 AFEPLTGELRTI

-55 QALIDALDDLFRT
+55 SAVINALDELFRNGL
-68 AIAPAQIDC
+68 APREIGF

-118 PADLLDTF
+118 PIELLDTF
-126 YRKPPLLVPQ
+126 FRKPPLLVPQ

-142 AERMDYQGNV
+142 PERMDYRGTV
-152 REPLDEDSVR
+152 LEPLDEQAVR
-162 DAARRL
+162 AAARRL
-168 KQKGVEAVAV
+168 KARGVQAVAV

-187 AHEERTAEI
+187 LHEERTAEI
-196 LAQENPSWRISLS
+196 LAEEEPAWRISLS
-209 ARVLP
+209 SRVLP

-233 IIEQY
+233 IMERY
-238 LIKLDRRLKQ
+238 LVNLDRRLKE
-248 RGVTTAQ
+248 RGITTPQ

-267 ITIGARF
+267 ITMGARF

-280 SGPAAGVIAGA
+280 SGPAAGVVAGA
-291 ALARAT
+291 ALARGT
-297 GRANVVT
+297 GRRNFVT

-311 TDMSVIANGRVSET
+311 TDISVIADARASET

-331 GQDVATPMLAVH
+331 GQDVGTPMLAVH
-343 TLGAGGGTIAWI
+343 TLGAGGGTVAWI
-355 GPDGLL
+355 GRDGLM
-361 KVGPK
+361 KVGPQ
-366 SAGAAPGPA
+366 SAGAVPGPA
-375 CYGRGGSAPTVT
+375 CYGRGGTAPTVT
-387 DANLMLGALGSKSVL
+387 DANLILGALGTKSVL
-402 GGRMTLDR
+402 GGRMALDR
-410 VRAQAA
+410 RRAEEA
-416 ISAVARPLGLDPV
+416 IMDVARPLGLDLI

-434 ILRIVNT
+434 IVKIVNT
-441 NMAVDLRLEFQS
+441 NMAVDLRLAFQS

-482 IPEVLVPRHPGLT
+482 IPEVIVPLHPGLT

-517 SSYPVAEINSI
+517 SSYPVDEINAI
-528 FDELRRL
+528 FAELRRR
-535 AMADVAEEGLDV
+535 ATDDVSEEGLDV
-547 AGLRLKQQIDLRYL
+547 TELRLKQQIDLRYL
-561 HQGYYLTVDAPDGAI
+561 HQGYHLTVDGPDGEI
-576 KDEHKQSIK
+576 TQTHKQPIK
-585 SAFDGLHRA
+585 AAFDDLHRR

-605 EVVTLR
+605 ELVTLR
-611 LVAEI
+611 VVSEVP
-616 AVPHLKLPRLA
+616 VPHLRLPRIA
-627 AGNGGDAC
+627 AGRVADAR
-635 IDRRA
+635 IGERPL
-640 FYDFATTRFV
+640 YDLTSAKFAN
-650 DADVY
+650 AYVY
-655 DRARMRSGDRIK
+655 DRARLSANDRIT
-667 GPAII
+667 GPAIV
-672 EQYDSTTVVLAGQIL
+672 EQYDSTTVVLADQVL

-694 LVITEARQ
+694 LLITEEVR

>member
-1 MDCRVKPG
+1 MA
-9 NDGTTEMSGWMI
+9 EWMV

-33 AFAPATGELRTI
+33 AFEPGAGELRTI

-55 QALIDALDDLFRT
+55 TAVINALDELFRGGV
-68 AIAPAQIDC
+68 APQEIGS

-118 PADLLDTF
+118 PSELLDTF
-126 YRKPPLLVPQ
+126 FRKPPLLIPQ

-142 AERMDYQGNV
+142 PERVDYQGTV
-152 REPLDEDSVR
+152 LEPLDEQAVR

-168 KQKGVEAVAV
+168 KSKGVQAVAV
-178 CYLFSFRNP
+178 CYLFSFRNG

-196 LAQENPSWRISLS
+196 LAEEEPNWRISLS
-209 ARVLP
+209 SRVLP

-223 TTVVDAYVGP
+223 TTAIDAYVGP
-233 IIEQY
+233 IMERY
-238 LIKLDRRLKQ
+238 LVNLDQRLKA
-248 RGVTTAQ
+248 RGVTTPQ
-255 IFLMQ
+255 VFLMQ

-267 ITIGARF
+267 ITMGARF
-274 PNQTLT
+274 PNQTLI
-280 SGPAAGVIAGA
+280 SGPAAGVVAGS
-291 ALARAT
+291 ALARTTA
-297 GRANVVT
+297 RRNLVT

-311 TDMSVIANGRVSET
+311 TDISVIADGRASET

-331 GQDVATPMLAVH
+331 GQDVGTPMLAVH

-355 GPDGLL
+355 GRDGLM
-361 KVGPK
+361 KVGPQ
-366 SAGAAPGPA
+366 SAGAVPGPA

-387 DANLMLGALGSKSVL
+387 DANLVLGALGGNSVL
-402 GGRMTLDR
+402 GGRMALDR
-410 VRAQAA
+410 DRAEQA
-416 ISAVARPLGLDPV
+416 ITEGVAKPLGLDLV
-429 TAAAG
+429 IAAAG
-434 ILRIVNT
+434 ILKIVNT
-441 NMAVDLRLEFQS
+441 NMAVDLRLAFQS

-482 IPEVLVPRHPGLT
+482 IPDVLVPPHPGLT

-517 SSYPVAEINSI
+517 SSYPSAEINRI
-528 FDELRRL
+528 FGELRRRAL
-535 AMADVAEEGLDV
+535 DDVEEEGLDLK
-547 AGLRLKQQIDLRYL
+547 ALRLKQQLDLRYL
-561 HQGYYLTVDAPDGAI
+561 HQGYHLTVDGPDGEFTDA
-576 KDEHKQSIK
+576 HKPAVK
-585 SAFDGLHRA
+585 TAFDDLHRR

-605 EVVTLR
+605 ELVTLR
-611 LVAEI
+611 LLAEI
-616 AVPHLKLPRLA
+616 PVPHLRLA
-627 AGNGGDAC
+627 PIARGSGRTADARIGQRSLYDLARGQFADAG
-635 IDRRA
+635 
-640 FYDFATTRFV
+640 
-650 DADVY
+650 VY
-655 DRARMRSGDRIK
+655 DRTRLRAGDRLE

-672 EQYDSTTVVLAGQIL
+672 EQYDSTSVVLAGQAL
-687 TVDDFGN
+687 AVDEVGN
-694 LVITEARQ
+694 LLISEQKQ

>member
-1 MDCRVKPG
+1 MA
-9 NDGTTEMSGWMI
+9 EWMV

-33 AFAPATGELRTI
+33 AFEPLTGELRTI

-55 QALIDALDDLFRT
+55 SAVINALDELFRSGL
-68 AIAPAQIDC
+68 APREIGF

-118 PADLLDTF
+118 PIELLDTF
-126 YRKPPLLVPQ
+126 FRKPPLLVPQ

-142 AERMDYQGNV
+142 PERMDYRGTV
-152 REPLDEDSVR
+152 LEPLDEQAVR
-162 DAARRL
+162 AAARRL
-168 KQKGVEAVAV
+168 KARGVQAVAV

-187 AHEERTAEI
+187 LHEERTAEI
-196 LAQENPSWRISLS
+196 LAEEEPAWRISLS
-209 ARVLP
+209 SRVLP

-233 IIEQY
+233 IMERY
-238 LIKLDRRLKQ
+238 LVNLDRRLKE
-248 RGVTTAQ
+248 RGITTPQ

-267 ITIGARF
+267 ITMGARF

-280 SGPAAGVIAGA
+280 SGPAAGVVAGA
-291 ALARAT
+291 ALARGT
-297 GRANVVT
+297 GRRNFVT

-311 TDMSVIANGRVSET
+311 TDISVIADARASET

-331 GQDVATPMLAVH
+331 GQDIGTPMLAVH

-355 GPDGLL
+355 GRDGLM
-361 KVGPK
+361 KVGPQ
-366 SAGAAPGPA
+366 SAGAVPGPA
-375 CYGRGGSAPTVT
+375 CYGRGGTAPTVT
-387 DANLMLGALGSKSVL
+387 DANLILGALGTKSVL
-402 GGRMTLDR
+402 GGRMALDR
-410 VRAQAA
+410 RRAEQA
-416 ISAVARPLGLDPV
+416 IMDVARPLGLDLV

-434 ILRIVNT
+434 IVKIVNT
-441 NMAVDLRLEFQS
+441 NMAVDLRLAFQS

-482 IPEVLVPRHPGLT
+482 IPEVIVPLHPGLT

-517 SSYPVAEINSI
+517 SSYPVDEINAI
-528 FDELRRL
+528 FAELRRR
-535 AMADVAEEGLDV
+535 ATDDVSEEGLDV
-547 AGLRLKQQIDLRYL
+547 TELRLKQQIDLRYL
-561 HQGYYLTVDAPDGAI
+561 HQGYHLTVDGPDGEI
-576 KDEHKQSIK
+576 TQTHKQPIK
-585 SAFDGLHRA
+585 AAFDDLHRR

-605 EVVTLR
+605 ELVTLR
-611 LVAEI
+611 VVSEVP
-616 AVPHLKLPRLA
+616 VPHLRLPRIA
-627 AGNGGDAC
+627 AGRVADAR
-635 IDRRA
+635 IGERPL
-640 FYDFATTRFV
+640 YDLTSAEFAN
-650 DADVY
+650 AYVY
-655 DRARMRSGDRIK
+655 DRARLGADDRIT
-667 GPAII
+667 GPAIV
-672 EQYDSTTVVLAGQIL
+672 EQYDSTTVVLADQVL

-694 LVITEARQ
+694 LLITEEAR

>member
-1 MDCRVKPG
+1 MA
-9 NDGTTEMSGWMI
+9 EWMV

-33 AFAPATGELRTI
+33 AFEPLTGELRTI

-55 QALIDALDDLFRT
+55 SAVINALDELFRNGL
-68 AIAPAQIDC
+68 APREIGF

-118 PADLLDTF
+118 PIELLDTF
-126 YRKPPLLVPQ
+126 FRKPPLLVPQ

-142 AERMDYQGNV
+142 PERMDYRGTV
-152 REPLDEDSVR
+152 LEPLDEQAVR
-162 DAARRL
+162 AAARRL
-168 KQKGVEAVAV
+168 KARGVQAVAV

-187 AHEERTAEI
+187 LHEERTAEI
-196 LAQENPSWRISLS
+196 LAEEEPAWRISLS
-209 ARVLP
+209 SRVLP

-233 IIEQY
+233 IMERY
-238 LIKLDRRLKQ
+238 LVNLDRRLKE
-248 RGVTTAQ
+248 RGITTPQ

-267 ITIGARF
+267 ITMGARF

-280 SGPAAGVIAGA
+280 SGPAAGVVAGA
-291 ALARAT
+291 ALARGT
-297 GRANVVT
+297 GRRNFVT

-311 TDMSVIANGRVSET
+311 TDISVIADARASET

-331 GQDVATPMLAVH
+331 GQDIGTPMLAVH
-343 TLGAGGGTIAWI
+343 TLGAGGGTVAWI
-355 GPDGLL
+355 GRDGLM
-361 KVGPK
+361 KVGPQ
-366 SAGAAPGPA
+366 SAGAVPGPA
-375 CYGRGGSAPTVT
+375 CYGRGGTAPTVT
-387 DANLMLGALGSKSVL
+387 DANLILGALGIKSVL
-402 GGRMTLDR
+402 GGRMALDR
-410 VRAQAA
+410 RLAEQA
-416 ISAVARPLGLDPV
+416 IMDVARPLGLDLV

-434 ILRIVNT
+434 IVKIVNT
-441 NMAVDLRLEFQS
+441 NMAVDLRLAFQS

-482 IPEVLVPRHPGLT
+482 IPEVIVPLHPGLT

-517 SSYPVAEINSI
+517 SSYPVDEINAI
-528 FDELRRL
+528 FAELRRR
-535 AMADVAEEGLDV
+535 AMDDVSEEGLDV
-547 AGLRLKQQIDLRYL
+547 TELRLKQQIDLRYL
-561 HQGYYLTVDAPDGAI
+561 HQGYHLTVDGPDGEI
-576 KDEHKQSIK
+576 TQTHKQPIK
-585 SAFDGLHRA
+585 AAFDDLHRR

-605 EVVTLR
+605 ELVTLR
-611 LVAEI
+611 VVSEVP
-616 AVPHLKLPRLA
+616 VPHLRLPRIA
-627 AGNGGDAC
+627 AGRVADAR
-635 IDRRA
+635 IGERPL
-640 FYDFATTRFV
+640 YDLTSAEFAN
-650 DADVY
+650 AYVY
-655 DRARMRSGDRIK
+655 DRARLGADDRIA
-667 GPAII
+667 GPAIV
-672 EQYDSTTVVLAGQIL
+672 EQYDSTTVVLADQVL

-694 LVITEARQ
+694 LLITEEAR

>member
-1 MDCRVKPG
+1 MA
-9 NDGTTEMSGWMI
+9 EWMV

-33 AFAPATGELRTI
+33 AFAPLTGELRTI

-55 QALIDALDDLFRT
+55 SAVINALDELFRNGL
-68 AIAPAQIDC
+68 APREIGF

-118 PADLLDTF
+118 PIELLDTF
-126 YRKPPLLVPQ
+126 FRKPPLLVPQ

-142 AERMDYQGNV
+142 PERMDYRGTV
-152 REPLDEDSVR
+152 LEPLDEQAVR
-162 DAARRL
+162 AAARRL
-168 KQKGVEAVAV
+168 KARGVQAVAV

-187 AHEERTAEI
+187 LHEERTAEI
-196 LAQENPSWRISLS
+196 LAEEEPAWRISLS
-209 ARVLP
+209 SRVLP

-233 IIEQY
+233 IMERY
-238 LIKLDRRLKQ
+238 LVNLDRRLKE
-248 RGVTTAQ
+248 RGITTPQ

-267 ITIGARF
+267 ITMGARF

-280 SGPAAGVIAGA
+280 SGPAAGVVAGA
-291 ALARAT
+291 ALARGT
-297 GRANVVT
+297 GRRNFVT

-311 TDMSVIANGRVSET
+311 TDISVIADARPSET

-331 GQDVATPMLAVH
+331 GQDIGTPMLAVH
-343 TLGAGGGTIAWI
+343 TLGAGGGTVAWI
-355 GPDGLL
+355 GRDGLM
-361 KVGPK
+361 KVGPQ
-366 SAGAAPGPA
+366 SAGAVPGPA
-375 CYGRGGSAPTVT
+375 CYGRGGTAPTVT
-387 DANLMLGALGSKSVL
+387 DANLILGALGTKSVL
-402 GGRMTLDR
+402 GGRMALDR
-410 VRAQAA
+410 KLAEQA
-416 ISAVARPLGLDPV
+416 IMDIARPLGLDLV

-434 ILRIVNT
+434 IVKIVNT
-441 NMAVDLRLEFQS
+441 NMAVDLRLAFQS

-482 IPEVLVPRHPGLT
+482 IPEVVVPLHPGLT

-517 SSYPVAEINSI
+517 SSYSVDEINAI
-528 FDELRRL
+528 FAELRRR
-535 AMADVAEEGLDV
+535 ATDDVSEEGLDV
-547 AGLRLKQQIDLRYL
+547 TELRLKQQIDLRYL
-561 HQGYYLTVDAPDGAI
+561 HQGYHLTVDGPDGEI
-576 KDEHKQSIK
+576 TQTHKQPIK
-585 SAFDGLHRA
+585 AAFDDLHRR

-605 EVVTLR
+605 ELVTLR
-611 LVAEI
+611 VVSEVP
-616 AVPHLKLPRLA
+616 VPHLRLPRIA
-627 AGNGGDAC
+627 AGRVADAR
-635 IDRRA
+635 IGERPL
-640 FYDFATTRFV
+640 YDLTSAEFAN
-650 DADVY
+650 AYVY
-655 DRARMRSGDRIK
+655 DRARLGADDRIA
-667 GPAII
+667 GPAIV
-672 EQYDSTTVVLAGQIL
+672 EQYDSTTVVLPGQAL

-694 LVITEARQ
+694 LLITEEAR

>member
-1 MDCRVKPG
+1 MA
-9 NDGTTEMSGWMI
+9 EWMV

-33 AFAPATGELRTI
+33 AFEPLTGELRTI

-55 QALIDALDDLFRT
+55 SAVINALDELFRSGL
-68 AIAPAQIDC
+68 APREIGF

-118 PADLLDTF
+118 PIELLDTF
-126 YRKPPLLVPQ
+126 FRKPPLLVPQ

-142 AERMDYQGNV
+142 PERMDYRGTV
-152 REPLDEDSVR
+152 LEPLDEQAVR
-162 DAARRL
+162 AAARRL
-168 KQKGVEAVAV
+168 KARGVQAVAV

-187 AHEERTAEI
+187 LHEERTAEI
-196 LAQENPSWRISLS
+196 LAEEEPAWRISLS
-209 ARVLP
+209 SRVLP

-233 IIEQY
+233 IMERY
-238 LIKLDRRLKQ
+238 LVNLDRRLKE
-248 RGVTTAQ
+248 RGITTPQ

-267 ITIGARF
+267 ITMGARF

-280 SGPAAGVIAGA
+280 SGPAAGVVAGA
-291 ALARAT
+291 ALARGT
-297 GRANVVT
+297 GRRNFVT

-311 TDMSVIANGRVSET
+311 TDISVIADARASET

-331 GQDVATPMLAVH
+331 GQDIGTPMLAVH
-343 TLGAGGGTIAWI
+343 TLGAGGGTVAWI
-355 GPDGLL
+355 GRDGLM
-361 KVGPK
+361 KVGPQ
-366 SAGAAPGPA
+366 SAGAVPGPA
-375 CYGRGGSAPTVT
+375 CYGRGGTAPTVT
-387 DANLMLGALGSKSVL
+387 DANLILGALGTKSVL
-402 GGRMTLDR
+402 GGRMALDR
-410 VRAQAA
+410 RLAEQA
-416 ISAVARPLGLDPV
+416 IMDVARPLGLDLV

-434 ILRIVNT
+434 IVKIVNT
-441 NMAVDLRLEFQS
+441 NMAVDLRLAFQS

-482 IPEVLVPRHPGLT
+482 IPEVVVPLHPGLT

-517 SSYPVAEINSI
+517 SSYSVDEINAI
-528 FDELRRL
+528 FAELRRR
-535 AMADVAEEGLDV
+535 ATDDVSEEGLDV
-547 AGLRLKQQIDLRYL
+547 TELRLKQQIDLRYL
-561 HQGYYLTVDAPDGAI
+561 HQGYHLTVDGPDGEI
-576 KDEHKQSIK
+576 TQTHKQPIK
-585 SAFDGLHRA
+585 AAFDDLHRR

-605 EVVTLR
+605 ELVTLR
-611 LVAEI
+611 VVSEVP
-616 AVPHLKLPRLA
+616 VPHLRLPRIA
-627 AGNGGDAC
+627 AGRVADAR
-635 IDRRA
+635 IGERPL
-640 FYDFATTRFV
+640 YDLTSAEFAN
-650 DADVY
+650 AYVY
-655 DRARMRSGDRIK
+655 DRARLGADDRIA
-667 GPAII
+667 GPAIV
-672 EQYDSTTVVLAGQIL
+672 EQYDSTTVVLADQAL
-687 TVDDFGN
+687 MVDDFGN
-694 LVITEARQ
+694 LLITEEAR

>member
-1 MDCRVKPG
+1 MA
-9 NDGTTEMSGWMI
+9 EWMV

-33 AFAPATGELRTI
+33 AFAPLTGELRTI

-55 QALIDALDDLFRT
+55 SAVINALDELFRNGLT
-68 AIAPAQIDC
+68 PREIGF

-118 PADLLDTF
+118 PIELLDTF
-126 YRKPPLLVPQ
+126 FRKPPLLVPQ

-142 AERMDYQGNV
+142 PERMDYRGTV
-152 REPLDEDSVR
+152 LEPLDEQAVR
-162 DAARRL
+162 AAARRL
-168 KQKGVEAVAV
+168 KARGVQAVAV

-187 AHEERTAEI
+187 LHEERTAEI
-196 LAQENPSWRISLS
+196 LAEEEPAWRISLS
-209 ARVLP
+209 SRVLP

-233 IIEQY
+233 IMERY
-238 LIKLDRRLKQ
+238 LVNLDRRLKE
-248 RGVTTAQ
+248 RGITTPQ

-267 ITIGARF
+267 ITMGARF

-280 SGPAAGVIAGA
+280 SGPAAGVVAGA
-291 ALARAT
+291 ALARGT
-297 GRANVVT
+297 GRRNFVT

-311 TDMSVIANGRVSET
+311 TDISVIADARPSET

-331 GQDVATPMLAVH
+331 GQDIGTPMLAVH
-343 TLGAGGGTIAWI
+343 TLGAGGGTVAWI
-355 GPDGLL
+355 GRDGLM
-361 KVGPK
+361 KVGPQ
-366 SAGAAPGPA
+366 SAGAVPGPA
-375 CYGRGGSAPTVT
+375 CYGRGGTAPTVT
-387 DANLMLGALGSKSVL
+387 DANLILGALGTKSVL
-402 GGRMTLDR
+402 GGRMALDR
-410 VRAQAA
+410 KLAEQA
-416 ISAVARPLGLDPV
+416 IMDVARPLGLDLV

-434 ILRIVNT
+434 IVKIVNT
-441 NMAVDLRLEFQS
+441 NMAVDLRLAFQS

-482 IPEVLVPRHPGLT
+482 IPEVVVPLHPGLT

-517 SSYPVAEINSI
+517 SSYPVDEINAI
-528 FDELRRL
+528 FAELRRR
-535 AMADVAEEGLDV
+535 ATDDVSEEGLDV
-547 AGLRLKQQIDLRYL
+547 TELRLKQQIDLRYL
-561 HQGYYLTVDAPDGAI
+561 HQGYHLTVDGPDGKI
-576 KDEHKQSIK
+576 TQTHKQPIK
-585 SAFDGLHRA
+585 AAFDDLHRR

-605 EVVTLR
+605 ELVTLR
-611 LVAEI
+611 VVSEVPI
-616 AVPHLKLPRLA
+616 PHLRLPRIA
-627 AGNGGDAC
+627 AGRVANARIGE
-635 IDRRA
+635 RPL
-640 FYDFATTRFV
+640 YDLTSAEFAS
-650 DADVY
+650 AYVY
-655 DRARMRSGDRIK
+655 DRARLDADDRIA
-667 GPAII
+667 GPAIV
-672 EQYDSTTVVLAGQIL
+672 EQYDSTTVVLPGQAL

-694 LVITEARQ
+694 LLITEEAR

>member
-1 MDCRVKPG
+1 MA
-9 NDGTTEMSGWMI
+9 EWMV

-33 AFAPATGELRTI
+33 AFEPLTGELRTI

-55 QALIDALDDLFRT
+55 SAVINALDELFRSGL
-68 AIAPAQIDC
+68 APREIGF

-118 PADLLDTF
+118 PIELLDTF
-126 YRKPPLLVPQ
+126 FRKPPLLVPQ

-142 AERMDYQGNV
+142 PERMDYRGTAL
-152 REPLDEDSVR
+152 EPLDEQAVR
-162 DAARRL
+162 AAARRL
-168 KQKGVEAVAV
+168 KARGVQAVAV

-187 AHEERTAEI
+187 LHEERTAEI
-196 LAQENPSWRISLS
+196 LAEEEPTWRISLS
-209 ARVLP
+209 SRVLP

-233 IIEQY
+233 IMERY
-238 LIKLDRRLKQ
+238 LVNLDRRLKE
-248 RGVTTAQ
+248 RGITTPQ

-267 ITIGARF
+267 ITMGARF

-280 SGPAAGVIAGA
+280 SGPAAGVVAGA
-291 ALARAT
+291 ALARGT
-297 GRANVVT
+297 GRRNFVT

-311 TDMSVIANGRVSET
+311 TDISVIADARASET

-331 GQDVATPMLAVH
+331 GQDVGTPMLAVH
-343 TLGAGGGTIAWI
+343 TLGAGGGTVAWI
-355 GPDGLL
+355 GRDGLM
-361 KVGPK
+361 KVGPQ
-366 SAGAAPGPA
+366 SAGAVPGPA
-375 CYGRGGSAPTVT
+375 CYGRGGTAPTVT
-387 DANLMLGALGSKSVL
+387 DANLILGALGTKSVL
-402 GGRMTLDR
+402 GGRMALDR
-410 VRAQAA
+410 RLAEQA
-416 ISAVARPLGLDPV
+416 IMDVARPLGLDLV

-434 ILRIVNT
+434 IVKIVNT
-441 NMAVDLRLEFQS
+441 NMAVDLRLAFQS

-482 IPEVLVPRHPGLT
+482 IPEVVVPLHPGLT

-517 SSYPVAEINSI
+517 SSYPVDEINAI
-528 FDELRRL
+528 FAELRRR
-535 AMADVAEEGLDV
+535 ATDDVSEEGLDV
-547 AGLRLKQQIDLRYL
+547 TELRLKQQIDLRYL
-561 HQGYYLTVDAPDGAI
+561 HQGYHLTVDGPDGEI
-576 KDEHKQSIK
+576 TQTHKQPIK
-585 SAFDGLHRA
+585 AAFDDLHRR

-605 EVVTLR
+605 ELVTLR
-611 LVAEI
+611 VVSEVP
-616 AVPHLKLPRLA
+616 VPHLRLPRIA
-627 AGNGGDAC
+627 AGRVADAR
-635 IDRRA
+635 IGERPL
-640 FYDFATTRFV
+640 YDLTSAEFAN
-650 DADVY
+650 AYVY
-655 DRARMRSGDRIK
+655 DRARLGADDRIA
-667 GPAII
+667 GPAIV
-672 EQYDSTTVVLAGQIL
+672 EQYDSTTVLLADQVLR
-687 TVDDFGN
+687 VDDFGN
-694 LVITEARQ
+694 LLITEEAR

>member
-1 MDCRVKPG
+1 MA
-9 NDGTTEMSGWMI
+9 EWMV

-33 AFAPATGELRTI
+33 AFEPLTGELRTI

-55 QALIDALDDLFRT
+55 SAVINALDELFRSGL
-68 AIAPAQIDC
+68 APREIGF

-118 PADLLDTF
+118 PIELLDTF
-126 YRKPPLLVPQ
+126 FRKPPLLVPQ

-142 AERMDYQGNV
+142 PERMDYRGTV
-152 REPLDEDSVR
+152 LEPLDEQAVR
-162 DAARRL
+162 AAARRL
-168 KQKGVEAVAV
+168 KARGVQAVAV

-187 AHEERTAEI
+187 LHEERTAEI
-196 LAQENPSWRISLS
+196 LAEEEPAWRISLS
-209 ARVLP
+209 SRVLP

-233 IIEQY
+233 IMERY
-238 LIKLDRRLKQ
+238 LVNLDRRLKE
-248 RGVTTAQ
+248 RGITTPQ

-267 ITIGARF
+267 ITMGARF

-280 SGPAAGVIAGA
+280 SGPAAGVVAGA
-291 ALARAT
+291 ALARGT
-297 GRANVVT
+297 GRRNFVT

-311 TDMSVIANGRVSET
+311 TDISVIADARASET

-331 GQDVATPMLAVH
+331 GQDIGTPMLAVH
-343 TLGAGGGTIAWI
+343 TLGAGGGTVAWI
-355 GPDGLL
+355 GRDGLM
-361 KVGPK
+361 KVGPQ
-366 SAGAAPGPA
+366 SAGAVPGPA
-375 CYGRGGSAPTVT
+375 CYGRGGTAPTVT
-387 DANLMLGALGSKSVL
+387 DANLILGALGTKSVL
-402 GGRMTLDR
+402 GGRMALDR
-410 VRAQAA
+410 RRAEQA
-416 ISAVARPLGLDPV
+416 IMDVARPLGLDLV

-434 ILRIVNT
+434 IVKIVNT
-441 NMAVDLRLEFQS
+441 NMAVDLRLAFQS

-482 IPEVLVPRHPGLT
+482 IPEVIVPLHPGLT

-517 SSYPVAEINSI
+517 SSYPVDEINAI
-528 FDELRRL
+528 FAELRRR
-535 AMADVAEEGLDV
+535 ATDDVSEEGLDV
-547 AGLRLKQQIDLRYL
+547 TELRLKQQIDLRYL
-561 HQGYYLTVDAPDGAI
+561 HQGYHLTVDGPDGEI
-576 KDEHKQSIK
+576 TQTHKQPIK
-585 SAFDGLHRA
+585 AAFDDLHRR

-605 EVVTLR
+605 ELVTLR
-611 LVAEI
+611 VVSEVP
-616 AVPHLKLPRLA
+616 VPHLRLPRIA
-627 AGNGGDAC
+627 AGRVADAR
-635 IDRRA
+635 IGERPL
-640 FYDFATTRFV
+640 YDLTSAEFAN
-650 DADVY
+650 AYVY
-655 DRARMRSGDRIK
+655 DRARLGADDRIT
-667 GPAII
+667 GPAIV
-672 EQYDSTTVVLAGQIL
+672 EQYDSTTVVLADQVL

-694 LVITEARQ
+694 LLITEEAR

>member
-1 MDCRVKPG
+1 MA
-9 NDGTTEMSGWMI
+9 EWMV

-33 AFAPATGELRTI
+33 AFEPLTGELRTI

-55 QALIDALDDLFRT
+55 SAVINALDELFRNGL
-68 AIAPAQIDC
+68 APREIGF

-92 AGVRAG
+92 TGVRAG

-118 PADLLDTF
+118 PIELLDTF
-126 YRKPPLLVPQ
+126 FRKPPLLVPQ

-142 AERMDYQGNV
+142 PERMDYRGTV
-152 REPLDEDSVR
+152 LEPLDEQAVR
-162 DAARRL
+162 AAARRL
-168 KQKGVEAVAV
+168 KARGVQAVAV

-187 AHEERTAEI
+187 LHEERTAEI
-196 LAQENPSWRISLS
+196 LAEEEPAWRISLS
-209 ARVLP
+209 SRVLP

-233 IIEQY
+233 IMERY
-238 LIKLDRRLKQ
+238 LVNLDRRLKE
-248 RGVTTAQ
+248 RGITTPQ

-267 ITIGARF
+267 ITMGARF

-280 SGPAAGVIAGA
+280 SGPAAGVVAGA
-291 ALARAT
+291 ALARGT
-297 GRANVVT
+297 GRRNFVT

-311 TDMSVIANGRVSET
+311 TDISVIADARASET

-331 GQDVATPMLAVH
+331 GQDVGTPMLAVH
-343 TLGAGGGTIAWI
+343 TLGAGGGTVAWI
-355 GPDGLL
+355 GRDGLM
-361 KVGPK
+361 KVGPQ
-366 SAGAAPGPA
+366 SAGAVPGPA
-375 CYGRGGSAPTVT
+375 CYGRGGTAPTVT
-387 DANLMLGALGSKSVL
+387 DANLILGALGTKSVL
-402 GGRMTLDR
+402 GGRMALDR
-410 VRAQAA
+410 RRAEEA
-416 ISAVARPLGLDPV
+416 IMDVARPLGLDLV

-434 ILRIVNT
+434 IVKIVNT
-441 NMAVDLRLEFQS
+441 NMAVDLRLAFQS

-482 IPEVLVPRHPGLT
+482 IPEVIVPLHPGLT

-517 SSYPVAEINSI
+517 SSYPVDEINAI
-528 FDELRRL
+528 FAELRRR
-535 AMADVAEEGLDV
+535 AMDDVSEEGLDV
-547 AGLRLKQQIDLRYL
+547 TELRLKQQIDLRYL
-561 HQGYYLTVDAPDGAI
+561 HQGYHLTVDGPDGEI
-576 KDEHKQSIK
+576 TQTHKQPIK
-585 SAFDGLHRA
+585 AAFDDLHRR

-605 EVVTLR
+605 ELVTLR
-611 LVAEI
+611 VVSEVP
-616 AVPHLKLPRLA
+616 VPHLRLPRIA
-627 AGNGGDAC
+627 AGRVADAR
-635 IDRRA
+635 IGERPL
-640 FYDFATTRFV
+640 YDLTSAEFAN
-650 DADVY
+650 AYVY
-655 DRARMRSGDRIK
+655 DRARLGADDRIA
-667 GPAII
+667 GPAIV
-672 EQYDSTTVVLAGQIL
+672 EQYDSTTVVLADQVL

-694 LVITEARQ
+694 LLITEEVR

>member
-1 MDCRVKPG
+1 MA
-9 NDGTTEMSGWMI
+9 EWMV

-33 AFAPATGELRTI
+33 AFAPLTGELRTI

-55 QALIDALDDLFRT
+55 SAVINALDELFRNGL
-68 AIAPAQIDC
+68 APREIGF

-118 PADLLDTF
+118 PIELLDTF
-126 YRKPPLLVPQ
+126 FRKPPLLVPQ

-142 AERMDYQGNV
+142 PERMDYRGTV
-152 REPLDEDSVR
+152 LEPLDEQAVR
-162 DAARRL
+162 AAARRL
-168 KQKGVEAVAV
+168 KARGVQAVAV

-187 AHEERTAEI
+187 LHEERTAEI
-196 LAQENPSWRISLS
+196 LAEEEPAWRISLS
-209 ARVLP
+209 SRVLP

-233 IIEQY
+233 IMERY
-238 LIKLDRRLKQ
+238 LVNLDRRLKE
-248 RGVTTAQ
+248 RGITTPQ

-267 ITIGARF
+267 ITMGARF

-280 SGPAAGVIAGA
+280 SGPAAGVVAGA
-291 ALARAT
+291 ALARGT
-297 GRANVVT
+297 GRRNFVT

-311 TDMSVIANGRVSET
+311 TDISVIADARPSET

-331 GQDVATPMLAVH
+331 GQDIGTPMLAVH
-343 TLGAGGGTIAWI
+343 TLGAGGGTVAWI
-355 GPDGLL
+355 GRDGLM
-361 KVGPK
+361 KVGPQ
-366 SAGAAPGPA
+366 SAGAVPGPA
-375 CYGRGGSAPTVT
+375 CYGRGGTAPTVT
-387 DANLMLGALGSKSVL
+387 DANLILGALGTKSVL
-402 GGRMTLDR
+402 GGRMALDR
-410 VRAQAA
+410 KLAEQA
-416 ISAVARPLGLDPV
+416 IMQIARPLGLDLV

-434 ILRIVNT
+434 IVKIVNT
-441 NMAVDLRLEFQS
+441 NMAVDLRLAFQS

-482 IPEVLVPRHPGLT
+482 IPEVVAPLHPGLT

-517 SSYPVAEINSI
+517 SSYSVDEINAI
-528 FDELRRL
+528 FADLRRR
-535 AMADVAEEGLDV
+535 ATDDVSEEGLDV
-547 AGLRLKQQIDLRYL
+547 TELRLKQQIDLRYL
-561 HQGYYLTVDAPDGAI
+561 HQGYHLTVDGPDGEI
-576 KDEHKQSIK
+576 TQTHKQPIK
-585 SAFDGLHRA
+585 AAFDDLHRR

-605 EVVTLR
+605 ELVTLR
-611 LVAEI
+611 VVSEVP
-616 AVPHLKLPRLA
+616 VPHLRLPRIA
-627 AGNGGDAC
+627 AGRVADAR
-635 IDRRA
+635 IGERPL
-640 FYDFATTRFV
+640 YDLTSAEFAN
-650 DADVY
+650 AYVY
-655 DRARMRSGDRIK
+655 DRARLGADDRIA
-667 GPAII
+667 GPAIV
-672 EQYDSTTVVLAGQIL
+672 EQYDSTTVVLPGQAL

-694 LVITEARQ
+694 LLIAEEAR

>member
-1 MDCRVKPG
+1 MP
-9 NDGTTEMSGWMI
+9 GWMI

-33 AFAPATGELRTI
+33 AFAPASGELRTI

-55 QALIDALDDLFRT
+55 QALTDALAQLFS
-68 AIAPAQIDC
+68 AGIAGADIEF
-77 LVHGTTVATNAVLES
+77 LVHGTTVATNAVLQS

-118 PADLLDTF
+118 PTELLDTF

-142 AERMDYQGNV
+142 VERMDYRGAV
-152 REPLDEDSVR
+152 LEPLDETSVR
-162 DAARRL
+162 EAAERL
-168 KQKGVEAVAV
+168 RQKGVDAVAV

-196 LAQENPSWRISLS
+196 LAEVEPAWRISLS
-209 ARVLP
+209 SRVLP

-233 IIEQY
+233 IMEQY
-238 LIKLDRRLKQ
+238 LTKLDERLKTH
-248 RGVTTAQ
+248 GVATPQ
-255 IFLMQ
+255 VFLMQ

-267 ITIGARF
+267 ITMGARF

-297 GRANVVT
+297 GRRNVVT

-311 TDMSVIANGRVSET
+311 TDMSVITDDRVSET

-355 GPDGLL
+355 GPDGLM
-361 KVGPK
+361 KVGPQ
-366 SAGAAPGPA
+366 SAGALPGPA

-387 DANLMLGALGSKSVL
+387 DAHLVLGALGAKSVL
-402 GGRMTLDR
+402 GGRMALDR
-410 VRAQAA
+410 GRAEAG
-416 ISAVARPLGLDPV
+416 IMNGVGRPLGLDLI

-434 ILRIVNT
+434 ILKIVNT
-441 NMAVDLRLEFQS
+441 NMGVDLRLAFQS

-482 IPEVLVPRHPGLT
+482 MREVIVPPHPGLT

-517 SSYPVAEINSI
+517 SSYSVTEINAI
-528 FDELRRL
+528 FGELRGL
-535 AMADVAEEGLDV
+535 AMADLAEEGLDL
-547 AGLRLKQQIDLRYL
+547 AALRLKQQMDLRYL
-561 HQGYYLTVDAPDGAI
+561 HQGYHLTVEAPAGQVEEA
-576 KDEHKQSIK
+576 HKAGIK
-585 SAFDGLHRA
+585 SAFDDLHRR

-605 EVVTLR
+605 ELVTLR
-611 LVAEI
+611 LLAEVP
-616 AVPHLKLPRLA
+616 VPHLQLPKIATGRGRD
-627 AGNGGDAC
+627 AGME
-635 IDRRA
+635 RRA
-640 FYDFATTRFV
+640 FFDLTRGQFI
-650 DADVY
+650 DAEVY
-655 DRARMRSGDRIK
+655 DRSRLCADDRIK
-667 GPAII
+667 GPAIV
-672 EQYDSTTVVLAGQIL
+672 EQYDSTTVVLAGQML
-687 TVDDFGN
+687 SLDELGN
-694 LVITEARQ
+694 LIISEAA

>member
-1 MDCRVKPG
+1 MA
-9 NDGTTEMSGWMI
+9 EWMV

-33 AFAPATGELRTI
+33 AFEPLTGELRTI

-55 QALIDALDDLFRT
+55 SAVINALDELFRSGL
-68 AIAPAQIDC
+68 APREIGF

-118 PADLLDTF
+118 PIELLDTF
-126 YRKPPLLVPQ
+126 FRKPPLLVPQ

-142 AERMDYQGNV
+142 PERMDYRGTAL
-152 REPLDEDSVR
+152 EPLDEQAVR
-162 DAARRL
+162 AAARRL
-168 KQKGVEAVAV
+168 KARGVQAVAV

-187 AHEERTAEI
+187 LHEERTAEI
-196 LAQENPSWRISLS
+196 LAEEEPAWRISLS
-209 ARVLP
+209 SRVLP

-233 IIEQY
+233 IMERY
-238 LIKLDRRLKQ
+238 LVNLDRRLKE
-248 RGVTTAQ
+248 RGITTPQ

-267 ITIGARF
+267 ITMGARF

-280 SGPAAGVIAGA
+280 SGPAAGVVAGA
-291 ALARAT
+291 ALARGT
-297 GRANVVT
+297 GRRNFVT

-311 TDMSVIANGRVSET
+311 TDISVIADARASET

-331 GQDVATPMLAVH
+331 GQDVGTPMLAVH
-343 TLGAGGGTIAWI
+343 TLGAGGGTVAWI
-355 GPDGLL
+355 GRDGLM
-361 KVGPK
+361 KVGPQ
-366 SAGAAPGPA
+366 SAGAVPGPA
-375 CYGRGGSAPTVT
+375 CYGRGGTAPTVT
-387 DANLMLGALGSKSVL
+387 DANLILGALGTKSVL
-402 GGRMTLDR
+402 GGRMALDR
-410 VRAQAA
+410 RLAEQA
-416 ISAVARPLGLDPV
+416 IMDVARPLGLDLV

-434 ILRIVNT
+434 IVKIVNT
-441 NMAVDLRLEFQS
+441 NMAVDLRLAFQS

-482 IPEVLVPRHPGLT
+482 IPEVVVPLHPGLT

-517 SSYPVAEINSI
+517 SSYPVDEINAI
-528 FDELRRL
+528 FAELRRR
-535 AMADVAEEGLDV
+535 ATDDVSEEGLDV
-547 AGLRLKQQIDLRYL
+547 TELRLKQQIDLRYL
-561 HQGYYLTVDAPDGAI
+561 HQGYHLTVDGPDGEI
-576 KDEHKQSIK
+576 TQTHKQPIK
-585 SAFDGLHRA
+585 AAFDDLHRR

-605 EVVTLR
+605 ELVTLR
-611 LVAEI
+611 VVSEVP
-616 AVPHLKLPRLA
+616 VPHLRLPRIA
-627 AGNGGDAC
+627 AGRVADAR
-635 IDRRA
+635 IGERPL
-640 FYDFATTRFV
+640 YDLTSAEFAN
-650 DADVY
+650 AYVY
-655 DRARMRSGDRIK
+655 DRARLGADDRIA
-667 GPAII
+667 GPAIV
-672 EQYDSTTVVLAGQIL
+672 EQYDSTTVLLADQVLR
-687 TVDDFGN
+687 VDDFGN
-694 LVITEARQ
+694 LLITEEAR